1 MAEKRMF
8 SKKIVDADRFL
19 DLPPLARLLY
29 FELGMRCDDDGFC
42 AGPGAILRMT
52 GLGRGELDTLCG
64 AGLVLDFGSV
74 VVLRHWRVH
83 NCLKADRIRMPS
95 ITDVAEKL
103 WITTEGVYETEAGP
117 GRFPFLEYR
126 RKFVQEKRDP
136 LRELGQNCSE
146 NAEFEVDSQKR
157 REEERRKEKSLD
169 GVGAEVEDAGADG
182 GGDGGERDR
191 LQAFGGT
198 LGQGVVYLTDRQV
211 GDLLDRMGLEEFDRY
226 VRKLSDF
233 ILKHGAS
240 VRSHYQT
247 LLRWWRDDRAVETEP
262 EGDLCRKT
270 TRYEAKPRARSR
282 DGPRGRTLADVGG
295 DVMKLPFR

>member
-83 NCLKADRIRMPS
+83 NCLKADRVRMPS

-146 NAEFEVDSQKR
+146 NAEFEVDSKKR

-182 GGDGGERDR
+182 GGDGGESDR

-226 VRKLSDF
+226 VRRLSDF

>member
-1 MAEKRMF
+1 MF

-52 GLGRGELDTLCG
+52 GLGRGDLDTLCG

-83 NCLKADRIRMPS
+83 NCLKADRLQP
-95 ITDVAEKL
+95 VAYPEIAAQL
-103 WITTEGVYETEAGP
+103 WICTDGTYEKKAGE
-117 GRFPFLEYR
+117 RRMNLLEYR
-126 RKFVQEKRDP
+126 EKYLSERKDP
-136 LRELGQNCSE
+136 LREMRVKSSE
-146 NAEFEVDSQKR
+146 NAGNFLESKDRIGEV
-157 REEERRKEKSLD
+157 RKEEDSP
-169 GVGAEVEDAGADG
+169 GECSAAEDAGADG
-182 GGDGGERDR
+182 GGDGGESDR

-262 EGDLCRKT
+262 EGDPCRKT

>member
-1 MAEKRMF
+1 MF

-83 NCLKADRIRMPS
+83 NCLKADRVRMPS

-182 GGDGGERDR
+182 GGDGGESDR

-262 EGDLCRKT
+262 EGDLCQKT

>member
-1 MAEKRMF
+1 MF

-83 NCLKADRIRMPS
+83 NCLQAKRLKPINYPEIA
-95 ITDVAEKL
+95 AQL
-103 WITTEGVYETEAGP
+103 WICPDGQYDREDGP
-117 GRFPFLEYR
+117 GRMNLLAYR
-126 RKFVQEKRDP
+126 QKFEKDERDP
-136 LRELGQNCSE
+136 LREMRAKGSDFSE
-146 NAEFEVDSQKR
+146 NSPYCKDRIGEV
-157 REEERRKEKSLD
+157 RKEEDSP
-169 GVGAEVEDAGADG
+169 GECSAAEDAGADG
-182 GGDGGERDR
+182 GGDGGESDR

-262 EGDLCRKT
+262 EGDPCQKT

>member
-83 NCLKADRIRMPS
+83 NCLRASRLRPLSYPDL
-95 ITDVAEKL
+95 AAKL
-103 WITTEGVYETEAGP
+103 WICADGTYAREDGP
-117 GRFPFLEYR
+117 GRMNLLKYR
-126 RKFVQEKRDP
+126 NEFQRSGYDP
-136 LRELGQNCSE
+136 LGEIRAKSSE
-146 NAEFEVDSQKR
+146 SAENGCESQDRIGEV
-157 REEERRKEKSLD
+157 RKEEDSP
-169 GVGAEVEDAGADG
+169 GECSAAEDAGADG
-182 GGDGGERDR
+182 GGDGGESDR

-262 EGDLCRKT
+262 EGDPCRKT

>member
-83 NCLKADRIRMPS
+83 NCLRRDRLRPCAFPDI
-95 ITDVAEKL
+95 AEKL
-103 WITTEGVYETEAGP
+103 WISGSGSYETEPGP
-117 GRFPFLEYR
+117 GRMNLLEYR
-126 RKFVQEKRDP
+126 QKYREAERDP
-136 LRELGQNCSE
+136 LQDLQSKSSE
-146 NAEFEVDSQKR
+146 NASKLRYYQDRIGEV
-157 REEERRKEKSLD
+157 RKEEDSP
-169 GVGAEVEDAGADG
+169 GECSAAEDAGADG
-182 GGDGGERDR
+182 GGDGGESDR

-226 VRKLSDF
+226 VRRLSDF

-262 EGDLCRKT
+262 EGDLCQKT